1 MKPESRLKLQNI
13 LAIIGIAL
21 FFGLSYNFFFYPHT
35 LNEFIEAGTISIFLG
50 LIVGILEEF
59 VLKRLFHKISSLFV
73 TIIRA
78 FLYSLIIS
86 IILCL
91 VLSIEISFDQQITY
105 LEAVSQYLYSA
116 LFIRDFL
123 FSLTFIIIIIFV
135 SQVMQLT
142 GKLNFLKLMLGLYHR
157 PREVSRIFMFLDI
170 KDSTAIAEKLDN
182 KLYSALI
189 KDFFYDIS
197 EAIIMFNGEIYQY
210 AGDEIIVTW
219 PLKGDNLN
227 CIRTFFKMKEI
238 IKKKRKTYSKKYNLI
253 PEFKAGLHC
262 GQVMVTTVGRQKKEI
277 AYHGDVLNTTARIEG
292 KCNVLGQ
299 KLLVSKNMLPFVK
312 NNKKFILKE
321 KGEIELKGKAEK
333 LSLYGVQQNLLK

>member
-1 MKPESRLKLQNI
+1 MKPESKLKIQNI
-13 LAIIGIAL
+13 GAIIGISII
-21 FFGLSYNFFFYPHT
+21 FGLLYNFFFYPHT
-35 LNEFIEAGTISIFLG
+35 LNEFLEAGTISIVLG
-50 LIVGILEEF
+50 LMIGVFEEF
-59 VLKRLFHKISSLFV
+59 VLKKLFQKLSSFAV
-73 TIIRA
+73 TIIRTV
-78 FLYSLIIS
+78 LYSLIIS
-86 IILCL
+86 MILCL

-105 LEAVSQYLYSA
+105 FEAVTHYLYSS

-123 FSLTFIIIIIFV
+123 FTLIIIIIVLFI
-135 SQVMQLT
+135 SQVMELT
-142 GKLNFLKLMLGLYHR
+142 GKRNFLKLMLGLYHQ

-182 KLYSALI
+182 KLYSELI
-189 KDFFYDIS
+189 RDFFYDIS

-219 PLKGDNLN
+219 PLKGDNVN

-238 IKKKRKTYSKKYNLI
+238 IKKKRKIYSKKYNLI
-253 PEFKAGLHC
+253 PEFKAGVHC

-299 KLLVSKNMLPFVK
+299 KLLVSKSMLPFIK
-312 NNKKFILKE
+312 NDKNFILKE
-321 KGEIELKGKAEK
+321 KGDIELKGKSEK
-333 LSLYGVQQNLLK
+333 LSLYGVQLA